1 MIERVPPQV
10 ALWLLKHGGSR
21 YHSEALAGD
30 LIEQY
35 QEGRSRAWCWKQVAA
50 AILVARGQYIREL
63 PWAAAG
69 RVLSRLLAEIAAVLA
84 LAVIVDQARRAHSPA
99 QMLTP
104 TFAGTVAVL
113 IALALVASLVS
124 LRPDK
129 RKRTHAA
136 FNALMLVFGVIALG
150 LGTLTWADTLR
161 GDARPSPACICPHD

>member
-1 MIERVPPQV
+1 MIERVPPKV

-50 AILVARGQYIREL
+50 AILIARGQYIRAL

-84 LAVIVDQARRAHSPA
+84 LA
-99 QMLTP
+99 
-104 TFAGTVAVL
+104 
-113 IALALVASLVS
+113 
-124 LRPDK
+124 
-129 RKRTHAA
+129 
-136 FNALMLVFGVIALG
+136 ALG

-161 GDARPSPACICPHD
+161 GDARPSPACVCPHD